1 MMITREDLAIELAA
15 MRRLHVVATR
25 LIEDSSFDALL
36 EEILDAAID
45 VVGAEKGTI
54 QLFDPQRDALW
65 LAVQRGFG
73 DAFLQDFHLVTPGVG
88 ACGTAMREGRRVV
101 VEDATTNPLFDQYR
115 TQVIA
120 AGFRGVQATPLISR
134 EGELLGML
142 STHVGEA
149 RSPTDCE
156 LRFLDLLARQA
167 ADFIERTRNI
177 DAIKAAAAR
186 TARLQQLTA
195 VLADA
200 VTPEDAARAIG
211 REASTALG
219 AQAAFVWLLTS
230 DGRRLELVSSDGYQG
245 PQLDPYLTIPI
256 DAPVAIADALRRR
269 EIVFVGNPKAR
280 EQAYPVTSNGADDG
294 FRAWAAI
301 PLATEEECFGGFAL
315 SFAEERVFGEADD
328 AFLRTIAQQ
337 CTQTIVRARLFEAA
351 RIADRRKDEFLAMLG
366 HELRNPLAPILTA
379 LQMMTL
385 KGVSGGAREREIIER
400 QTRHLG
406 RLVDDLLD
414 ISRITRGKIE
424 LRRARCDLAAILAK
438 AVEMAS
444 PILEQRNHHFQ
455 IEAARNVHYVDG
467 DESRLAQVFHNLL
480 TNAAKYTHSGGNIAL
495 RLTSSD
501 GAAVIEVE
509 DNGDGIAAELLP
521 SIFEPFVQGERSV
534 DRSQGGLGLGL
545 SLVNSLVTLHGGSV
559 AAYSDGLG
567 RGSRFVVSLPAAA
580 YAEPA
585 AVAPNAGPLQS
596 SAQRRRVLL
605 VDDNADA
612 VETLADLLRSS
623 DHEVL
628 VTLDGPAALAQAA
641 AFGPEVALLDI
652 GLPVMDGY
660 ELARKLRRLLPTPI
674 RLVAITG
681 YGQEHDRQR
690 CFDAGFA
697 EHLVKPVEWRQVLAA
712 VEFEEASEVALA
724 TF

>member
-1 MMITREDLAIELAA
+1 MISNQDLAIELAA

-25 LIEDSSFDALL
+25 LIEDSSFAALL
-36 EEILDAAID
+36 QEILDAAID

-54 QLFDPQRDALW
+54 QLFDAQRGGLC
-65 LAVQRGFG
+65 LTVQRGFTPE
-73 DAFLQDFHLVTPGVG
+73 FERDFQLVTSGVG

-101 VEDATTNPLFDQYR
+101 VEDATTNPLFEQYR
-115 TQVIA
+115 KQVLA
-120 AGFRGVQATPLISR
+120 AGFRGMQSTPVVSR
-134 EGELLGML
+134 GGELLGML
-142 STHVGEA
+142 STHVADA

-177 DAIKAAAAR
+177 EAIKAAAAR
-186 TARLQQLTA
+186 AARLQQLTA

-200 VTPEDAARAIG
+200 VTPQDAARAIG
-211 REASTALG
+211 RQASTALG

-230 DGRRLELVSSDGYQG
+230 DGRRLELVSSDGYHG
-245 PQLDPYLTIPI
+245 PALDAYLTVSI
-256 DAPVAIADALRRR
+256 DAPVAVADALRRR
-269 EIVFVGNPKAR
+269 QIVFVGNPRAR
-280 EQAYPVTSNGADDG
+280 ELAYPVMDDGADER
-294 FRAWAAI
+294 FRSWAAI
-301 PLATEEECFGGFAL
+301 PLATDEEAFGGFVL
-315 SFAEERVFGEADD
+315 LFEEERSFGEADD

-385 KGVSGGAREREIIER
+385 KGVGGGEREREIIER

-424 LRRARCDLAAILAK
+424 LRRGRCDLAAVLAK

-444 PILEQRNHHFQ
+444 PILEQRNHHFR
-455 IEAARNVHYVDG
+455 IDAARNVHFVDG

-480 TNAAKYTHSGGNIAL
+480 TNAAKYTPAGGNIAL
-495 RLTSSD
+495 RLTTRD
-501 GAAVIEVE
+501 GSAVIEVE
-509 DNGDGIAAELLP
+509 DNGDGIAADLLP
-521 SIFEPFVQGERSV
+521 VIFEPFVQGERSV

-545 SLVNSLVTLHGGSV
+545 ALVHSLVTLHGGTV
-559 AAYSDGLG
+559 AAHSRGQG
-567 RGSRFVVSLPAAA
+567 GGSRFIVSLPAAA

-585 AVAPNAGPLQS
+585 AVVPATGPLLS
-596 SAQRRRVLL
+596 TAHRRKVLL

-641 AFGPEVALLDI
+641 AFGPDVALLDI

-712 VEFEEASEVALA
+712 VEHDDAPEMAVA